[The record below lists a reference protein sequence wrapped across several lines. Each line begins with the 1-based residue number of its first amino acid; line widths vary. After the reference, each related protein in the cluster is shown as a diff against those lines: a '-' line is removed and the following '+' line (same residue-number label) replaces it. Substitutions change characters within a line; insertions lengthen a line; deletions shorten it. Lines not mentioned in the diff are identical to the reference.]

1 MTLLQN
7 NEHDERLQK
16 LVSPRDWQSP
26 QPHRLYDLVVIG
38 GGTAGLVSAAIAAGL
53 GAKTALIESDL
64 MGGDCLNYGCVPSKA
79 LLAVSHRLRYLRDA
93 AEYGMPASDGEV
105 DFAKVM
111 QRLRKLRADI
121 AHHDSAQRFTDL
133 GIDVFIGQGEFLNED
148 TVHVISDDGGLRA
161 LQFKRCV
168 VATGAHPASLHIEGI
183 GAVAPMTNRDIFNL
197 EKLPKRLTV
206 IGAGPIGVEMAQ
218 AFARFGSKVS
228 MIALDNQ
235 VLPREDAE
243 AAQVVNQA
251 LREDG
256 IELFLGAQISKF
268 VAGDSSKQIHF
279 ELNGQSHVVD
289 ADEILLATG
298 RAPNLDELDLAK
310 AGIAFDKVGV
320 KVNDKLRTS
329 NPRVYAA
336 GDVIG
341 NFQFTHA
348 ADAMARIVV
357 RNAFFFGNSKL
368 SDLVVPWATY
378 CDPELAHV
386 GLQISDSEEAMCELD
401 VLRFDFKDIDRNL
414 LEGETTGFVKVVV
427 EKESNVVRGAT
438 IVGNHAGDLIG
449 EMTMAIQKKM
459 KLSEFSEIIH
469 AYPTTAS
476 IFSRLGDKASG
487 SRLTPFVAKLLKKII
502 SWRR

>member
-7 NEHDERLQK
+7 NEHDDRLQN

-26 QPHRLYDLVVIG
+26 QPQRLYDLVVIG

-53 GAKTALIESDL
+53 GAKTALVESDL

-79 LLAVSHRLRYLRDA
+79 LLAVSHRLRYLREA

-148 TVHVISDDGGLRA
+148 TVHVISADGGLRA

-168 VATGAHPASLHIEGI
+168 VATGAHPSSLHIEGI
-183 GAVAPMTNRDIFNL
+183 DAVAPMTNRDIFNL
-197 EKLPKRLTV
+197 EKLPKRLAV

-228 MIALDNQ
+228 MIALDDQ

-251 LREDG
+251 LQNDG
-256 IELFLGAQISKF
+256 IELFLGAHISKF
-268 VAGDSSKQIHF
+268 VASDSAKQIHF
-279 ELNGQSHVVD
+279 ELDGQSHVVD

-298 RAPNLDELDLAK
+298 RAPNIDELDLAK

-341 NFQFTHA
+341 SFQFTHA

-386 GLQISDSEEAMCELD
+386 GLHLSDSEEAMCELD

-449 EMTMAIQKKM
+449 EMTLAIQKRM
-459 KLSEFSEIIH
+459 KLSEFSEVIH

-487 SRLTPFVAKLLKKII
+487 SRLTPFVARLLKKVI

>member
-7 NEHDERLQK
+7 NEHDDRLQN

-26 QPHRLYDLVVIG
+26 QPQRLYDLVVIG

-53 GAKTALIESDL
+53 GAKTALVESDL

-79 LLAVSHRLRYLRDA
+79 LLAVSHRLRYLREA

-111 QRLRKLRADI
+111 ERLRKLRADI

-168 VATGAHPASLHIEGI
+168 VATGAHPSSLHIEGI
-183 GAVAPMTNRDIFNL
+183 DAVAPMTNRDIFNL
-197 EKLPKRLTV
+197 EKLPKRLAV

-228 MIALDNQ
+228 MIALDDQ

-251 LREDG
+251 LQNDG
-256 IELFLGAQISKF
+256 IELFLGAHISKF
-268 VAGDSSKQIHF
+268 VASDSAKQIHF
-279 ELNGQSHVVD
+279 ELDGQSHVVD

-298 RAPNLDELDLAK
+298 RAPNIDELDLAK

-341 NFQFTHA
+341 SFQFTHA

-386 GLQISDSEEAMCELD
+386 GLHLSDSEEAMCELD

-449 EMTMAIQKKM
+449 EMTLAIQKRM
-459 KLSEFSEIIH
+459 KLSEFSEVIH

-487 SRLTPFVAKLLKKII
+487 SRLTPFVARLLKKVI

>member
-7 NEHDERLQK
+7 NEYDDRLRK
-16 LVSPRDWQSP
+16 LVGPRDWQSP

-79 LLAVSHRLRYLRDA
+79 LLAVSHRLRYLREA
-93 AEYGMPASDGEV
+93 AEYGMPASSGDV
-105 DFAKVM
+105 DFTKIM

-183 GAVAPMTNRDIFNL
+183 DTVAPMTNRDIFNL

-251 LREDG
+251 LQDDG

-298 RAPNLDELDLAK
+298 RAPNIDELDLAK
-310 AGIAFDKVGV
+310 AGISFDKVGV

-341 NFQFTHA
+341 DFQFTHA
-348 ADAMARIVV
+348 ADAMARIVI
-357 RNAFFFGNSKL
+357 RNAFFFGKSKL

-386 GLQISDSEEAMCELD
+386 GLHLSDSEKAMCELD

-414 LEGETTGFVKVVV
+414 LEGETKGFVKVVV

-449 EMTMAIQKKM
+449 EMTLAIQNKM
-459 KLSEFSEIIH
+459 KLSDFSGIIH

-476 IFSRLGDKASG
+476 IFSRLGDKGSG
-487 SRLTPFVAKLLKKII
+487 ARLTPFVAKLLKKIF

>member
-7 NEHDERLQK
+7 NEHDDRLQK
-16 LVSPRDWQSP
+16 LVGPRDWQSP

-79 LLAVSHRLRYLRDA
+79 LLAVSHRLRYLREA
-93 AEYGMPASDGEV
+93 AEYGMPASNGEV
-105 DFAKVM
+105 DFAKIM
-111 QRLRKLRADI
+111 ERLRKLRADI

-148 TVHVISDDGGLRA
+148 TVHVISGDGGLRA

-183 GAVAPMTNRDIFNL
+183 DTVVPMTNRDIFNL

-228 MIALDNQ
+228 MIALDHQ

-251 LREDG
+251 LQDDG

-298 RAPNLDELDLAK
+298 RAPNIDELDLAK
-310 AGIAFDKVGV
+310 AGISFDKVGV

-341 NFQFTHA
+341 DFQFTHA
-348 ADAMARIVV
+348 ADAMARIVI
-357 RNAFFFGNSKL
+357 RNAFFFGKSKL

-386 GLQISDSEEAMCELD
+386 GLHLSDSEKAMCELD

-414 LEGETTGFVKVVV
+414 LEGETKGFVKVVV

-449 EMTMAIQKKM
+449 EMTLAVQKKM
-459 KLSEFSEIIH
+459 KLSDFSGIIH

-487 SRLTPFVAKLLKKII
+487 ARLTPFVAKLLKKII

>member
-7 NEHDERLQK
+7 NEYDDRLQN

-26 QPHRLYDLVVIG
+26 QPQRLYDLVVIG

-53 GAKTALIESDL
+53 GARTALVESDL

-79 LLAVSHRLRYLRDA
+79 LLAVSHRLRYLREA

-105 DFAKVM
+105 DFAKIM

-161 LQFKRCV
+161 LQFKRCI

-183 GAVAPMTNRDIFNL
+183 DAVAPMTNRDIFNL

-228 MIALDNQ
+228 VIALDDQ

-251 LREDG
+251 LQDDG
-256 IELFLGAQISKF
+256 VELFLGAHISKF
-268 VAGDSSKQIHF
+268 VASDSAKHIHF
-279 ELNGQSHVVD
+279 ELNGQSYVVD

-310 AGIAFDKVGV
+310 AGITFDKVGV

-341 NFQFTHA
+341 SFQFTHA

-386 GLQISDSEEAMCELD
+386 GLHLSDSEEAMCELD

-449 EMTMAIQKKM
+449 EMTLAIQKKM
-459 KLSEFSEIIH
+459 KLSEFSEVIH

-487 SRLTPFVAKLLKKII
+487 SRLTPLVAKLLKNII

>member
-7 NEHDERLQK
+7 NEHDDRLQN

-26 QPHRLYDLVVIG
+26 QPQRLYDLVVIG

-53 GAKTALIESDL
+53 GAKTALVESDL

-79 LLAVSHRLRYLRDA
+79 LLAVSHRLRYLREA

-111 QRLRKLRADI
+111 ERLRKLRADI

-168 VATGAHPASLHIEGI
+168 VATGAHPSSLHIEGI
-183 GAVAPMTNRDIFNL
+183 DAVAPMTNRDIFNL
-197 EKLPKRLTV
+197 EKLPKRLAV

-228 MIALDNQ
+228 MIALDDQ

-251 LREDG
+251 LQNDG
-256 IELFLGAQISKF
+256 IELFLGAHISKF
-268 VAGDSSKQIHF
+268 VASDSAKQIHF

-298 RAPNLDELDLAK
+298 RAPNIDELDLAK

-341 NFQFTHA
+341 SFQFTHA

-386 GLQISDSEEAMCELD
+386 GLHLSDSEEAMCELD

-449 EMTMAIQKKM
+449 EMTLAIQKKM
-459 KLSEFSEIIH
+459 KLSEFSEVIH

-487 SRLTPFVAKLLKKII
+487 SRLTPLLSKLLKKII

>member
-7 NEHDERLQK
+7 NEHDDRLQK
-16 LVSPRDWQSP
+16 LVGPRDWQSP
-26 QPHRLYDLVVIG
+26 QPQRLYDLVVIG

-53 GAKTALIESDL
+53 GAKTALVESDL

-79 LLAVSHRLRYLRDA
+79 LLAVSHRLRYLREA
-93 AEYGMPASDGEV
+93 ADYGMPASDGKV
-105 DFAKVM
+105 NFAKVM

-121 AHHDSAQRFTDL
+121 AHNDSAQRFTDL

-148 TVHVISDDGGLRA
+148 TVHVISDEGGLRA
-161 LQFKRCV
+161 LQFKRCI
-168 VATGAHPASLHIEGI
+168 VATGAHPAFLHIEGI
-183 GAVAPMTNRDIFNL
+183 DAVAPMTNRDIFNL

-228 MIALDNQ
+228 MIALDDQ

-251 LREDG
+251 LRDDG
-256 IELFLGAQISKF
+256 VELFLGAHISKF
-268 VAGDSSKQIHF
+268 VASDSAKQIHF

-298 RAPNLDELDLAK
+298 RVPNIDELDLAK
-310 AGIAFDKVGV
+310 AGIAFDKVGI

-341 NFQFTHA
+341 SFQFTHA

-386 GLQISDSEEAMCELD
+386 GLHLSDSEEAMCELD
-401 VLRFDFKDIDRNL
+401 VLRFDFKEIDRNM
-414 LEGETTGFVKVVV
+414 LEGEIAGFVKVVV

-449 EMTMAIQKKM
+449 EMTLAIQKKM
-459 KLSEFSEIIH
+459 KLSEFSEVIH

-487 SRLTPFVAKLLKKII
+487 SRLTPFIAKLLKKII

>member
-1 MTLLQN
+1 
-7 NEHDERLQK
+7 
-16 LVSPRDWQSP
+16 
-26 QPHRLYDLVVIG
+26 
-38 GGTAGLVSAAIAAGL
+38 
-53 GAKTALIESDL
+53 
-64 MGGDCLNYGCVPSKA
+64 
-79 LLAVSHRLRYLRDA
+79 
-93 AEYGMPASDGEV
+93 
-105 DFAKVM
+105 
-111 QRLRKLRADI
+111 
-121 AHHDSAQRFTDL
+121 
-133 GIDVFIGQGEFLNED
+133 
-148 TVHVISDDGGLRA
+148 
-161 LQFKRCV
+161 
-168 VATGAHPASLHIEGI
+168 
-183 GAVAPMTNRDIFNL
+183 
-197 EKLPKRLTV
+197 LPKCLTV
-206 IGAGPIGVEMAQ
+206 IGAGPIGVELAQ

-243 AAQVVNQA
+243 AAQVVHQA
-251 LREDG
+251 LQDDG

-268 VAGDSSKQIHF
+268 VDGDSSKQIHF

-298 RAPNLDELDLAK
+298 RAPNIDELDLAK
-310 AGIAFDKVGV
+310 AGISFDKAGV

-341 NFQFTHA
+341 DFQFTHA
-348 ADAMARIVV
+348 ADAMARIVI

-386 GLQISDSEEAMCELD
+386 GLHLGDSEKAMCELD

-449 EMTMAIQKKM
+449 EMTLAIQKKM
-459 KLSEFSEIIH
+459 KLSDFSGIIH
-469 AYPTTAS
+469 AYPTAAS

-487 SRLTPFVAKLLKKII
+487 SRLTPLVAKLLKQII